1 MLFYML
7 AADGVQEHIPRE
19 KVDETLFQRI
29 GEGDREAFAELYHT
43 TKRAVYTFI
52 LSIVRDPEET
62 KDLVQEVYL
71 KVRSAAHLYRPM
83 GKPLAWMFTIARRL
97 SLNYLRGRGR
107 IADGEDDSTENRLDF
122 SYIQDSTDKLV
133 LKAALLILKPE
144 ERQAVLLH
152 AVAGLR
158 HHEIAK
164 NMGVPLSTAL
174 SRYHRA
180 IKKLKKHLTEQGVAV

>member
-97 SLNYLRGRGR
+97 SLNHLRGRGR

>member
-1 MLFYML
+1 ML
-7 AADGVQEHIPRE
+7 AADGVQEHIPRA

-83 GKPLAWMFTIARRL
+83 GKPLAWMFTIC
-97 SLNYLRGRGR
+97 
-107 IADGEDDSTENRLDF
+107 
-122 SYIQDSTDKLV
+122 
-133 LKAALLILKPE
+133 LLY
-144 ERQAVLLH
+144 
-152 AVAGLR
+152 
-158 HHEIAK
+158 
-164 NMGVPLSTAL
+164 T
-174 SRYHRA
+174 SRC
-180 IKKLKKHLTEQGVAV
+180 V

>member
-1 MLFYML
+1 ML
-7 AADGVQEHIPRE
+7 AADGVQEHIPRA

-97 SLNYLRGRGR
+97 SLNHLRGRGR

-133 LKAALLILKPE
+133 LKAALLIL
-144 ERQAVLLH
+144 
-152 AVAGLR
+152 
-158 HHEIAK
+158 
-164 NMGVPLSTAL
+164 
-174 SRYHRA
+174 
-180 IKKLKKHLTEQGVAV
+180 

>member
-7 AADGVQEHIPRE
+7 AADGVQEHIPRA

-29 GEGDREAFAELYHT
+29 GEGDREAFAELYYT

-71 KVRSAAHLYRPM
+71 KVRSAAHLYQPM

-158 HHEIAK
+158 HHEIAR